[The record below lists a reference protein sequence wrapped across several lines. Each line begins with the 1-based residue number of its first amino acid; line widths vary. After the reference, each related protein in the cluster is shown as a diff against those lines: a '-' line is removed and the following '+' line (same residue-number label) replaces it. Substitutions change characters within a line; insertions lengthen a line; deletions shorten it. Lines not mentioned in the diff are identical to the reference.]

1 LKKPRMNTDK
11 HGWKD
16 NEWLTNRVEALV
28 NVTGS

>member
-1 LKKPRMNTDK
+1 MNTDK

-16 NEWLTNRVEALV
+16 NESLANQVEALV